1 MRDKAKGL
9 YITSERHIGELSAD
23 ALAE

>member
-9 YITSERHIGELSAD
+9 CVTSERHIGELGAD